1 MTAEVLEYAIL
12 LANHAAG
19 SENISTNHS
28 WKTGGNL
35 RKVSVSNFSGLCRF
49 LHRDDFFR
57 EHVVLSR
64 IRTGFV
70 EKSTNIC
77 VLGFLLGLPRTCGR
91 YIYDTHINGNPFC
104 FVGFEKDI
112 SKRTHVVHPL
122 NKTTFFIQWSDKVCP
137 DIFQGGLV
145 NYNLPK
151 NMGNIHKRRRLESAS
166 FFKNRLIM
174 LLNSIKR
181 ASLRRSSFGLHK
193 KG

>member
-35 RKVSVSNFSGLCRF
+35 MKVSVFDSTGLCRF
-49 LHRDDFFR
+49 LHRDNFCCER
-57 EHVVLSR
+57 VVLSR

-70 EKSTNIC
+70 EKSANIC
-77 VLGFLLGLPRTCGR
+77 VLGSLSGLPYLCRR
-91 YIYDTHINGNPFC
+91 YIYDTHINGNPLC

-122 NKTTFFIQWSDKVCP
+122 NKTTFFV
-137 DIFQGGLV
+137 
-145 NYNLPK
+145 
-151 NMGNIHKRRRLESAS
+151 
-166 FFKNRLIM
+166 
-174 LLNSIKR
+174 
-181 ASLRRSSFGLHK
+181 
-193 KG
+193 